1 MNKDKVFF
9 DFGLPLAVELGRP
22 DETPSLILREHIT
35 VILVIEGDILF
46 NSIRC
51 RDIYREGDI
60 FILESNSPLEI
71 SSTTGKP
78 AAILLLSF
86 DMSYFSLKHPYICAA
101 AFRQDSGTTDKT
113 LLEKILNIAIS
124 VLDFESEKYAVLKTE
139 SSALLTE
146 LVRSH
151 QFYSGRL
158 IQEADDKNQL
168 WEYNSFMESL
178 MNYIGCSYDS
188 MSTLNSF
195 AAECHLSPNYL
206 SHRIKKIS
214 GKTFQEI
221 LSFIRCI
228 KSQEFLLADNCKI
241 SRLALDMG
249 FSSSKYYIEN
259 FNKYFGLTPLQYR
272 ETLIGKRHK
281 KLEYDRNPET
291 ILSLLK
297 IFTDINDISIYPLK
311 DTMFTHNTC
320 DITTNLGSYVNV
332 LSDMGRVSSIRSP
345 LTETAHEV
353 FDELHKNFR
362 ISVITIDVETSLKG
376 IEPGALFTV
385 SRNIN
390 SLLNLGFTVAL
401 ETKNLSAQTVK
412 LIADFFEFHSKLYR
426 DNISII
432 KVLIRMNLPESQ
444 LEHIKKAVSSDLL
457 KMVGFNIEV
466 ITAGTY
472 MNDINYINEI
482 YDSLLLTP
490 FAMDELFNPQNWNRE
505 IAFSLIDEIN
515 IQGMFL
521 KGGNGLLAWN
531 GIKKP
536 WWYAYIMVSKL
547 YGTITDKGDDHI
559 ITNDNDRIAILTFNK
574 CGQEGNMLSTI
585 KNASQLDEAIEAGKN
600 MRREHSF
607 HLTNIYGKIKA
618 THYSLN
624 KDACLYSKWAT
635 LNFKESVTGEEENIM
650 STVCHPD
657 ISFQILEADGELDI
671 TTVEDTFGVSLV
683 VLEKI

>member
-1 MNKDKVFF
+1 MDKDKVFF
-9 DFGLPLAVELGRP
+9 DFGLPLAVESGSL
-22 DETPSLILREHIT
+22 DKTPALILREHLT
-35 VILVIEGDILF
+35 VILVIEGSALF
-46 NSIRC
+46 DNVRC
-51 RDIYREGDI
+51 REIYEEGDI
-60 FILESNSPLEI
+60 FILESGTPLKL
-71 SSTTGKP
+71 SGAGDKSATV
-78 AAILLLSF
+78 LLLSF
-86 DMSYFSLKHPYICAA
+86 DMSYFSLKHPHICAA
-101 AFRQDSGTTDKT
+101 VFRQPPKAAGKS

-124 VLDFESEKYAVLKTE
+124 VLEFGSEKHTALKTE
-139 SSALLTE
+139 SDALLTE
-146 LVRSH
+146 LVRAH
-151 QFYSGRL
+151 QFYSDRL
-158 IQEADDKNQL
+158 LQEAADKSQL
-168 WEYNSFMESL
+168 REYINFMEDL
-178 MNYIGCSYDS
+178 MTYIGSNYAS
-188 MSTLNSF
+188 RATLNSF
-195 AAECHLSPNYL
+195 AAESHLSPNYL

-221 LSFIRCI
+221 LSLIRCVR
-228 KSQEFLLADNCKI
+228 SQKFLLDDNCKAGK
-241 SRLALDMG
+241 LALDMG
-249 FSSSKYYIEN
+249 FSSSAYYLEN
-259 FNKYFGLTPLQYR
+259 FSKYFGLTPFQYR
-272 ETLIGKRHK
+272 EVFLGKK
-281 KLEYDRNPET
+281 YGVLKCNNSKES

-297 IFTDINDISIYPLK
+297 IFSDANGINVAPLK
-311 DTMFTHNTC
+311 DTVFTHNVC
-320 DITTNLGSYVNV
+320 DITSNIGSYINV
-332 LSDMGRVSSIRSP
+332 LSDMGRVSNIKTP
-345 LTETAHEV
+345 LTETAHAV

-401 ETKNLSAQTVK
+401 ETKNLSAQSIK
-412 LIADFFEFHSKLYR
+412 LIADFFDFHSKLYR

-432 KVLIRMNLPESQ
+432 KVLIRMTLPESQ
-444 LEHIKKAVSSDLL
+444 MEHIKRSVSSDLL

-547 YGTITDKGDDHI
+547 YGTIADRGDDHI
-559 ITNDNDRIAILTFNK
+559 ITNDNNRIAILTFNK

-585 KNASQLDEAIEAGKN
+585 KNADQLDEAIEAGKN

-624 KDACLYSKWAT
+624 KDTCLYSKWAT

-650 STVCHPD
+650 STVCHPN

-671 TTVEDTFGVSLV
+671 TTIEDTFGVSLV